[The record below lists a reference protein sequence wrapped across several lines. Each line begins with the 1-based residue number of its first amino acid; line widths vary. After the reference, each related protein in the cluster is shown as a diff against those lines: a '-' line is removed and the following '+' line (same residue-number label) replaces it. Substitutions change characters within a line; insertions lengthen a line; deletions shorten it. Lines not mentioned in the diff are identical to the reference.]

1 MLVLVMLLSLL
12 SSSVHLVE
20 GVLIREYN
28 KKHNKGGFF
37 FTGIVSLFSMFFF
50 VIKDLLI
57 DRNGFNFNLD
67 ILPYGIIAGI
77 FYCAASFLTFIAL
90 GCGPFA
96 ISRLLLSYG
105 GIFSIFYGIFKLGD
119 RPSVL
124 ATIGICL
131 MLISIFF
138 NRQPKEQNA
147 KKASLKWLI
156 SITLSVICSGMYS
169 VVQKDQQYTFNKT
182 VDNEFMII
190 ALGFSALVLFV
201 IGFIKDGK
209 DTAYILKNGSLYA
222 SVAGLSNGLT
232 NFLIILAN
240 GMIENFS
247 ILSPIRSGVGII
259 LSFMVSVLIFKEK
272 FLPRQIFGVILGT
285 AALILLNF

>member
-1 MLVLVMLLSLL
+1 MLVLIMLLSLL

-28 KKHNKGGFF
+28 NKHNKGGFF
-37 FTGIVSLFSMFFF
+37 FTGIVSLFSMLFF

-57 DRNGFNFNLD
+57 DKNGFNFNLD

-77 FYCAASFLTFIAL
+77 FYCTASFLTFVAL

-105 GIFSIFYGIFKLGD
+105 GIFSIFYGILKLGN

-138 NRQPKEQNA
+138 TRQPKETNA

-156 SITLSVICSGMYS
+156 TITLSVICSGMYS
-169 VVQKDQQYTFNKT
+169 VVQKDQQYTFNK
-182 VDNEFMII
+182 F
-190 ALGFSALVLFV
+190 FSKV
-201 IGFIKDGK
+201 
-209 DTAYILKNGSLYA
+209 
-222 SVAGLSNGLT
+222 
-232 NFLIILAN
+232 
-240 GMIENFS
+240 
-247 ILSPIRSGVGII
+247 RS
-259 LSFMVSVLIFKEK
+259 
-272 FLPRQIFGVILGT
+272 
-285 AALILLNF
+285 

>member
-1 MLVLVMLLSLL
+1 MLVLVLLLSLL
-12 SSSVHLVE
+12 SSSVHLIE
-20 GVLIREYN
+20 GILIKKYN
-28 KKHNKGGFF
+28 EKHNKGGFF
-37 FTGIVSLFSMFFF
+37 FTGIVSLFSMLFF

-57 DRNGFNFNLD
+57 DKNGFNFNLD
-67 ILPYGIIAGI
+67 ILPYGIVAGI
-77 FYCAASFLTFIAL
+77 FYCSASFLTFIAL

-119 RPSVL
+119 RPSEI

-138 NRQPKEQNA
+138 NRQPKEKNA

-156 SITLSVICSGMYS
+156 SISLSVIGSGMYS
-169 VVQKDQQYTFNKT
+169 VIQKDQQYTFTQT

-190 ALGFSALVLFV
+190 SLGFSALVLFV

-222 SVAGLSNGLT
+222 SIAGLSNGLN
-232 NFLIILAN
+232 NFLVILAN

-259 LSFMVSVLIFKEK
+259 LSFVVSLLIFKEK
-272 FLPRQIFGVILGT
+272 FLPRQIFGVFLGT
-285 AALILLNF
+285 IALILLNF

>member
-37 FTGIVSLFSMFFF
+37 FTGIVSLFSMLFF

-67 ILPYGIIAGI
+67 ILPYGIIAGV
-77 FYCAASFLTFIAL
+77 FYCTSSFLTFVAL

-222 SVAGLSNGLT
+222 SIAGLSNGLT

-259 LSFMVSVLIFKEK
+259 LSFMVSLLIFKEK

-285 AALILLNF
+285 VALILLNF